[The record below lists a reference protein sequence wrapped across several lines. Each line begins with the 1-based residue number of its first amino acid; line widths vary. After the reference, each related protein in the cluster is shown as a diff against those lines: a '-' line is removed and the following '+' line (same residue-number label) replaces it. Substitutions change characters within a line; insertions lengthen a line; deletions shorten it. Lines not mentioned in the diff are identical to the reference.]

1 MPFVANHP
9 SPRRL
14 RTLALRVEFHVWSV
28 GKGNLKG
35 ERAAP
40 PGTRQARGHQHSSH
54 AAECRPTRPP
64 TIASGSAR
72 STKSSMIEGIRAAET
87 GPRIPGIAIYQI
99 KLSGRR
105 DLIDLESPRAQ
116 MPRVNLL
123 VGEASQRGGQ
133 VQSRGKAV

>member
-1 MPFVANHP
+1 
-9 SPRRL
+9 
-14 RTLALRVEFHVWSV
+14 
-28 GKGNLKG
+28 
-35 ERAAP
+35 
-40 PGTRQARGHQHSSH
+40 
-54 AAECRPTRPP
+54 
-64 TIASGSAR
+64 
-72 STKSSMIEGIRAAET
+72 MIEGIRAAET